1 MVRVIDLIA
10 YVSMAGV
17 LVGYA
22 LADRNKKY
30 MDWSNAIFFTP
41 LMLTAFYYG
50 AYAAGLLNLFFGL
63 IAIKSII
70 KSK

>member
-1 MVRVIDLIA
+1 MIDLIA
-10 YVSMAGV
+10 YTSMFGV

-30 MDWSNAIFFTP
+30 MDWANALFFVP
-41 LMLTAFYYG
+41 LMLTAFYHK